1 MEGLNIV
8 VTELAREMKD
18 GLGFLRVC
26 VGRYKSTVVPLP
38 LFQPFRSALKLDCI
52 ASYDKAPGR
61 NILEEESYIWLT
73 LPEGSVNS
81 CLAPGAQGEHCY

>member
-26 VGRYKSTVVPLP
+26 VGRYKSTVVP
-38 LFQPFRSALKLDCI
+38 
-52 ASYDKAPGR
+52 
-61 NILEEESYIWLT
+61 
-73 LPEGSVNS
+73 
-81 CLAPGAQGEHCY
+81 